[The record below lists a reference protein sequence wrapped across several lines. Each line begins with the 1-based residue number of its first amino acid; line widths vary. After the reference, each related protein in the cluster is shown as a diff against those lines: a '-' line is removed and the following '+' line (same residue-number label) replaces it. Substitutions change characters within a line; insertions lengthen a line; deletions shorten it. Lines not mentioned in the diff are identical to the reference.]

1 MFTNDAFCL
10 ILWDELFYYAGE
22 YNVDLLAF
30 VIMPEHLHCLIWP
43 QGEKI
48 FSDYIRG
55 VKSHLAKLILEHL
68 NRRGPLTSP
77 SARPGQGTRPMK
89 GEGNKYPTR
98 RISDQT
104 DRIWQPGLFPYLI
117 GDTNKLEEKLEYIKN
132 NPVEAGLVEKPED
145 YQWLYVN
152 PKIFEIE

>member
-1 MFTNDAFCL
+1 
-10 ILWDELFYYAGE
+10 
-22 YNVDLLAF
+22 
-30 VIMPEHLHCLIWP
+30 
-43 QGEKI
+43 
-48 FSDYIRG
+48 
-55 VKSHLAKLILEHL
+55 
-68 NRRGPLTSP
+68 
-77 SARPGQGTRPMK
+77 MK